1 MITEDFRRQATEI
14 RLCGQRNDYSAEE
27 KRDADKRALEFFE
40 NALESGEFTDSEDIA
55 WLMWSISDLYALMRD
70 SENLYKNHI
79 RFSEHLKTMSDP
91 YLFWCV
97 CDATQKFTLQLG
109 GYNEFWYD
117 LYRYACEKNKVVTC
131 ENEYIAFEAHRAALS
146 RHKQFKCGTM
156 NLNFAMNESYRFL
169 QQVKNS
175 EQYEFYW
182 LINHSQLMTVFGAQ
196 GIPDITNICKDL
208 SKPGTVSNYCCG
220 EWQKLNAPRS
230 AGNRANVAVCAVINA
245 LIDTGC
251 LRKAEDFYK
260 YATQKGLAHNA
271 YIEKRI
277 GGPKCH

>member
-1 MITEDFRRQATEI
+1 MITENFRTQALEI
-14 RLCGQRNDYSAEE
+14 RLCGQRNDYGSEE
-27 KRDADKRALEFFE
+27 KHEADKRALDFFE
-40 NALESGEFTDSEDIA
+40 NALDSGEFSDGEDIA
-55 WLMWSISDLYALMRD
+55 WIMWNISDLYALMRD

-79 RFSEHLKTMSDP
+79 RFSEHLKTMSAP

-97 CDATQKFTLQLG
+97 CDSSQKFTLQLG
-109 GYNEFWYD
+109 GYNDLWYD
-117 LYRYACEKNKVVTC
+117 LYRYACEKNQIVTD

-156 NLNFAMNESYRFL
+156 NLNFAMNESYKFL

-175 EQYEFYW
+175 EQYEFYF
-182 LINHSQLMTVFGAQ
+182 LINHSQLMTVFGMQ
-196 GIPDITNICKDL
+196 GIPKITNICKDL
-208 SKPGTVSNYCCG
+208 SKPDNKSNYCYG
-220 EWQKLNAPRS
+220 EWQRLNSPRS

-251 LRKAEDFYK
+251 LTKAEEFYK
-260 YATQKGLAHNA
+260 YALENGLSRNT

-277 GGPKCH
+277 GGT